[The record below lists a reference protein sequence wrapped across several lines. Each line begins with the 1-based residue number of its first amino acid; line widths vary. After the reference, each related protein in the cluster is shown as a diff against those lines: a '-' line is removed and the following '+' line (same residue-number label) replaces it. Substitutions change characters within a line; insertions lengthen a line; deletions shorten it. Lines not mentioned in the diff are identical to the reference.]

1 MGTLLVTKGGF
12 LYWKVDKL
20 FICGK
25 IELVDNT
32 MENEK
37 RGYNEKN

>member
-1 MGTLLVTKGGF
+1 MGTILVTKGGF

-37 RGYNEKN
+37 KKKKKKN